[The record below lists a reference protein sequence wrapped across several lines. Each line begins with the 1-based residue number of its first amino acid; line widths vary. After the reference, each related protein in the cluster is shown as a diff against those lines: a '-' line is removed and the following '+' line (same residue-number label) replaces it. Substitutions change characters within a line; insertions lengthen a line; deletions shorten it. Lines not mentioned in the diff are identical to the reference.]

1 MIFPNKKIVYK
12 NHVVLLQMNQL
23 KRFLQGDIDWVD
35 PSIITKL
42 QKYDTIQVD
51 STMYQTADI
60 IEKIKKQGCPHCISL
75 NREVISL
82 KFQLS
87 KLSAP
92 EVPPI
97 KILLQKFFDEG
108 FQRIREREYSRKQLF
123 KEVNIYLKQ
132 FDLQIMYNTDAAWR
146 YLIEDIIQDTNK
158 NYRKLKIKRR

>member
-1 MIFPNKKIVYK
+1 MKSIIE
-12 NHVVLLQMNQL
+12 MNQL
-23 KRFLQGDIDWVD
+23 KRFLKNEIQSGD
-35 PSIITKL
+35 PSIIETL
-42 QKYDTIQVD
+42 QQYDTIQVD

-60 IEKIKKQGCPHCISL
+60 IKRIQQQGCPHCL
-75 NREVISL
+75 QLRTEVTAL

-92 EVPPI
+92 EVPPMN
-97 KILLQKFFDEG
+97 LLLEMFFQKV

-146 YLIEDIIQDTNK
+146 YLIEDIIQDTNN
-158 NYRKLKIKRR
+158 NYKKLKIKRR

>member
-1 MIFPNKKIVYK
+1 
-12 NHVVLLQMNQL
+12 MNQL
-23 KRFLQGDIDWVD
+23 KSFLRGDIDWVD

-42 QKYDTIQVD
+42 KNYTSVKIG
-51 STMYQTADI
+51 STMYQTGDV
-60 IEKIKKQGCPHCISL
+60 IKRIQQQGCPHCISL

-92 EVPPI
+92 EVPPMN
-97 KILLQKFFDEG
+97 LLLEKFFQKG

-132 FDLQIMYNTDAAWR
+132 FDLEILYATDSAWR
-146 YLIEDIIQDTNK
+146 YFIQEVIKDTNK
-158 NYRKLKIKRR
+158 SNYRKLNIRRKVPGGE